1 MKTGKK
7 FGLISEDLHSSKG
20 SPISLALMAKV
31 FQIHLCFQCFH
42 QPQYDPGDW
51 LSPSVRSKINV
62 CTFRTHLCSVDFLG
76 LYFLN
81 ILMFPSPW
89 CVQAEPM
96 VFFQSSCQIYWKN
109 GKAFIYFFLVNC
121 SIKWLKIRYF
131 QPSGKPWHLVSN
143 IKHFCHDS
151 TNFTGIQLSC
161 LKSVGTSE

>member
-7 FGLISEDLHSSKG
+7 FGLISEDFHSSKG
-20 SPISLALMAKV
+20 SPISLTLMAKV

-62 CTFRTHLCSVDFLG
+62 CTFRTRLCSVDFLG
-76 LYFLN
+76 LYFLE

-109 GKAFIYFFLVNC
+109 GKAFFFFFFSKLFNKVV
-121 SIKWLKIRYF
+121 KDQVF
-131 QPSGKPWHLVSN
+131 
-143 IKHFCHDS
+143 S
-151 TNFTGIQLSC
+151 TLRQTMTPGF
-161 LKSVGTSE
+161 